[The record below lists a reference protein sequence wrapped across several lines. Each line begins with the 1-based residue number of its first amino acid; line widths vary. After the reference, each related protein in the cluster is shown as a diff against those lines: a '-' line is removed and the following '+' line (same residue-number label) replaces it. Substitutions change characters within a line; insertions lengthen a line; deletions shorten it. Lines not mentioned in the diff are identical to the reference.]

1 VAADCRAGRVDGV
14 VAASDLLAAGA
25 LQAFLAEGLAVPGDV
40 AVVGYDDNR
49 AAWDLPVPLTTV
61 AQPGTEMGRHGARLV
76 VAEAR
81 DAAQHRHEA
90 VVLRPH
96 LLVRASTPAL
106 PA

>member
-1 VAADCRAGRVDGV
+1 MVARAGRVDGV

-25 LQAFLAEGLAVPGDV
+25 LQEFLAAGLAVPGDV

-61 AQPGTEMGRHGARLV
+61 AQPGEELGRRGARLLID
-76 VAEAR
+76 EAR
-81 DAAQHRHEA
+81 GAADHRHEA

-96 LLVRASTPAL
+96 LVVRASTPS
-106 PA
+106 